1 MKEFFERIWEIIKK
15 LLLIPIIIALIGALI
30 YFGYFAY
37 IDANAHTAK
46 KYLEEKYAF
55 TEKELR
61 TTEYV
66 KYVFEDLSDCN
77 NLWLKECTDVEEL
90 AYRYVFET
98 KDGTTIIVLEDRNG
112 DFSDDYSSDSNKV
125 EQKKE

>member
-1 MKEFFERIWEIIKK
+1 MKEFFERIWEIIKR
-15 LLLIPIIIALIGALI
+15 LLLLPIILALICVLI
-30 YFGYFAY
+30 YFGYYAY
-37 IDANAHTAK
+37 LDSNAHSAK
-46 KYLEEKYAF
+46 KYLIDKYGF

-66 KYVFEDLSDCN
+66 QYVFEDISDCN

-98 KDGTTIIVLEDRNG
+98 KDGTVVIVLQDKN
-112 DFSDDYSSDSNKV
+112 DDYTDDYSGGAYEEK
-125 EQKKE
+125 